1 MKNLQRA
8 LIILAAGALIL
19 GALFVSIFA
28 GRHMADSLTVQRAE
42 VDRQIG
48 RSIIAV
54 IQKAMAHGVPFDQL
68 VDAGRYL
75 DSVKQDHASM
85 QYLIVSDMQGRV
97 LYRSNLAKIKDIPQL
112 ERAIAAWSKADASA
126 PASKYTNIA
135 FPITVRGQAVGL
147 LHVGQPASMLAELLW
162 DIAYDVLTILVVAS
176 IVAFGL
182 MRLLLALSVSI
193 PLRAL
198 HEILGDIAARDF
210 RRYLPR
216 DIFGGIGEIN
226 RRINGI
232 VAGLNVE
239 AERLRGSAKPLPE
252 GYLFHGHGEYNT
264 VKVSAIDH
272 IQWPFFLLIFADSL
286 SLSFFPF
293 FVGQFYDAAIGL
305 SKEVV
310 IGVPISLFMLV
321 WAIAMPWAGVWCD
334 RVGYRRAFAVGA
346 GVTTV
351 GLVLTAYAASIVEI
365 MLWRSVTAVGYGVV
379 FVTAQAYI
387 SVNTPAAERTR
398 GMALFLSSF
407 FAGSLSGAAIG
418 GILVDR
424 LGYTLTFLLSAVLS
438 SAAVLFVMRF
448 VRRDSQGTGARKKL
462 RALDFGQ
469 LLCHRRF
476 ATITF
481 LAAVP
486 AKIVLTGFLYY
497 SVPLYLNTLGNDQ
510 SGTGRTMMAYGLAII
525 LLSPTIAGLA
535 DRFGRRQWFVVVGG
549 YAAAAGVAILCFF
562 DGTLAVALAVT
573 AIGIAHAVGVPPQ
586 LALVSDSCKA
596 VVEKVGQ
603 ATSAGIFRFMERL
616 GNVLGPVLFGLLIA
630 RYGFKDAFGGIAL
643 LLFAVTTTF
652 ALLLL
657 WFDRDSA
664 RGTHEG
670 GG

>member
-1 MKNLQRA
+1 MKKLQRA
-8 LIILAAGALIL
+8 LIALAASALIL
-19 GALFVSIFA
+19 GALFVSISA

-48 RSIIAV
+48 RSNIAV
-54 IQKAMAHGVPFDQL
+54 IQKALAHGVPFDQL
-68 VDAGRYL
+68 VDAGRFL
-75 DSVKQDHASM
+75 DSVKQGHASM

-97 LYRSNLAKIKDIPQL
+97 LYRSDLANIKDVPQL
-112 ERAIAAWSKADASA
+112 ERSIAAWSKADASA
-126 PASKYTNIA
+126 PVGKYTNIA
-135 FPITVRGQAVGL
+135 FPIAFQGKAMGL

-162 DIAYDVLTILVVAS
+162 DIAYDVMTVLIVAS

-193 PLRAL
+193 PQRAL

-216 DIFGGIGEIN
+216 DIFGGIGAIN

-232 VAGLNVE
+232 VAGLNAG
-239 AERLRGSAKPLPE
+239 AERTRGAAKPLPE
-252 GYLFHGHGEYNT
+252 GYLFHGQGEYNT

-293 FVGQFYDAAIGL
+293 FVGQFYDATSSVPKEIVVGL
-305 SKEVV
+305 
-310 IGVPISLFMLV
+310 PISLFMLV

-334 RVGYRRAFAVGA
+334 RVGYRRAFAMGA
-346 GVTTV
+346 GITTV

-365 MLWRSVTAVGYGVV
+365 MLWRSLTAVGYGIV

-387 SVNTPAAERTR
+387 SANTPVAERTR
-398 GMALFLSSF
+398 GMALFLTSF

-424 LGYTLTFLLSAVLS
+424 LGYVLTFLLSAVLS
-438 SAAVLFVMRF
+438 AAAVLFVMRF
-448 VRRDSQGTGARKKL
+448 VRRDSQDARIEKKL
-462 RALDFGQ
+462 RAMDFGQ
-469 LLCHRRF
+469 LLGHRRF

-497 SVPLYLNTLGNDQ
+497 SVPLYLNKLGNDQ
-510 SGTGRTMMAYGLAII
+510 SETGRTMMAYGLAII
-525 LLSPTIAGLA
+525 LLSPSIAGLA
-535 DRFGRRQWFVVVGG
+535 DRFGHRQWFVVVGG
-549 YAAAAGVAILCFF
+549 YAGAAGVAILCFF
-562 DGTLAVALAVT
+562 DGAVAAALAVT
-573 AIGIAHAVGVPPQ
+573 AIGIAHAIGVPPQ

-596 VVEKVGQ
+596 VVDTVGQ

-616 GNVLGPVLFGLLIA
+616 GNVLGPILFGLLIA
-630 RYGFKDAFGGIAL
+630 RYGFKDAFGGIAM
-643 LLFAVTTTF
+643 LLFALTTAF
-652 ALLLL
+652 ALLLP
-657 WFDRDSA
+657 WFDRGRA
-664 RGTHEG
+664 RGAHEG
-670 GG
+670 GV

>member
-8 LIILAAGALIL
+8 LILMAAGSLIL
-19 GALFVSIFA
+19 GALCVSISA
-28 GRHMADSLTVQRAE
+28 GWRMADSLTVQRAE

-54 IQKAMAHGVPFDQL
+54 IQKALTHGVPFDRL
-68 VDAGRYL
+68 ADAERYL
-75 DSVKQDHASM
+75 DSIKQAHASM
-85 QYLIVSDMQGRV
+85 QYLIVSDLQGKV
-97 LYRSNLAKIKDIPQL
+97 LYSSSLTQIKDRPQL
-112 ERAIAAWSKADASA
+112 ERSIVAWSKADA
-126 PASKYTNIA
+126 PASVGNYTNIA
-135 FPITVRGQAVGL
+135 FPIVFQGHAVGL
-147 LHVGQPASMLAELLW
+147 LHVGQPGSMVRKLLW
-162 DIAYDVLTILVVAS
+162 DIAYDVFTVLIVAS
-176 IVAFGL
+176 IVAIGL
-182 MRLLLALSVSI
+182 MRLLLSLSVSI

-198 HEILGDIAARDF
+198 HEILSDIGSGDF

-216 DIFGGIGEIN
+216 DFFGGIGEIN
-226 RRINGI
+226 RRINGV
-232 VAGLNVE
+232 VADLNAAV
-239 AERLRGSAKPLPE
+239 ERLRGGGMPVPE
-252 GYLFHGHGEYNT
+252 GYRFHNRGEHDT
-264 VKVSAIDH
+264 VTVNAIDH
-272 IQWPFFLLIFADSL
+272 IQWPFFLLIFAESL

-293 FVGQFYDAAIGL
+293 FVGQFYDAAFGL
-305 SKEVV
+305 PKEVV
-310 IGVPISLFMLV
+310 IGLPISLFMLV

-365 MLWRSVTAVGYGVV
+365 MLWRSLTAVGYGVV

-387 SVNTPAAERTR
+387 SANTPAAERTR
-398 GMALFLSSF
+398 GMALFLTSF

-424 LGYTLTFLLSAVLS
+424 LGYPLTFLLSAVLS

-448 VRRDSQGTGARKKL
+448 VRRESRETINTKKL

-469 LLCHRRF
+469 LLMHRRF

-497 SVPLYLNTLGNDQ
+497 SVPLYLNTMGNDQ
-510 SGTGRTMMAYGLAII
+510 SGTGRTMMAYGLMFI
-525 LLSPTIAGLA
+525 LLSPAIAGLV
-535 DRFGRRQWFVVVGG
+535 DRLGRRQWFVVAGG
-549 YAAAAGVAILCFF
+549 YVGALGVAILCFF
-562 DGTLAVALAVT
+562 DGTLAVALAVA
-573 AIGIAHAVGVPPQ
+573 AIGIAHVIGVPPQ
-586 LALVSDSCKA
+586 LALISDTCKD
-596 VVEKVGQ
+596 VVKEVGQ

-616 GNVLGPVLFGLLIA
+616 GNVLGPILFSLLIA
-630 RYGFKDAFGGIAL
+630 RYGFKDAFGSIAM
-643 LLFAVTTTF
+643 LLFAVTTSF

-657 WFDRDSA
+657 WFDRRAAPDVQ
-664 RGTHEG
+664 EG